1 MERYVEKRRERRI
14 RDFERMVA
22 RAYVVA
28 GIWLIGPCHGQATGA
43 STWSE
48 VLDRRRATA
57 RRLANNLRRCSCPW
71 GCGNGRRTWG
81 ARTLQEYRRS
91 LEAIEQLIE
100 LRFLDDCDG
109 QRNVRRR
116 GPWI

>member
-1 MERYVEKRRERRI
+1 MERYVEKKRERRI

-28 GIWLIGPCHGQATGA
+28 CRTWISPEQTIGNSPR
-43 STWSE
+43 TWGDVRE
-48 VLDRRRATA
+48 RRRFAA
-57 RRLANNLRRCSCPW
+57 RRLANNLKRCSCPW

-81 ARTLQEYRRS
+81 SRTLQEYRRS

-109 QRNVRRR
+109 QRDIRRR
-116 GPWI
+116 EPWV